1 MREAPKDDSL
11 ESMYK
16 TKLNDSEQLETTF
29 AVCNQD
35 TVQQN
40 ESTRYTRLKN
50 MVKRYLDQTTQD
62 RNFDARND
70 RTASGASIRRKADE
84 RSKSND
90 GKTRGCRQ

>member
-1 MREAPKDDSL
+1 MSKVPKDDIL
-11 ESMYK
+11 ESMYN
-16 TKLNDSEQLETTF
+16 TELNDSEQLKNTF
-29 AVCNQD
+29 ALCNQD

-50 MVKRYLDQTTQD
+50 MVKRYLDQITQD

-84 RSKSND
+84 RSKNND
-90 GKTRGCRQ
+90 GKTGWCRQ